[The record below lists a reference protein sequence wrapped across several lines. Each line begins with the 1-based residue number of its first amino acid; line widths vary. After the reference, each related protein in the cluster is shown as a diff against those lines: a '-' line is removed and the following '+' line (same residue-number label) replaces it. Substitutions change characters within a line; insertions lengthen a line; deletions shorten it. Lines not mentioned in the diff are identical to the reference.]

1 MISVFQTRNNDKML
15 LYNLGNTISLL
26 LRNVWVKFFIA
37 LGLFFKRLHLML
49 LEGIK
54 QCVKHASYTEQLENG
69 T

>member
-1 MISVFQTRNNDKML
+1 MNSVFQTRNNDKIL

-37 LGLFFKRLHLML
+37 LRLSFKRLHLML
-49 LEGIK
+49 LEGIN
-54 QCVKHASYTEQLENG
+54 QCVKHASFMEQPENG